1 MIKYFNSNII
11 KLIIISSQNFWIELK
26 RFLKQIYGMNLMGWS
41 ISERSWLKVD
51 TVRHGKSGRS

>member
-26 RFLKQIYGMNLMGWS
+26 RFLKQIHGMNFMGLS
-41 ISERSWLKVD
+41 ISERSWWKVD
-51 TVRHGKSGRS
+51 GPSR